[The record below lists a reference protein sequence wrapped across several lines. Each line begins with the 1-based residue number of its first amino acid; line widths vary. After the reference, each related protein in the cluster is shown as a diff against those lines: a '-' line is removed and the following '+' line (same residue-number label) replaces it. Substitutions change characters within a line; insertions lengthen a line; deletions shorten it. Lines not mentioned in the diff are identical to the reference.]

1 MRLSLRSMDWDERIW
16 LALRRAAIS
25 IPLSVRMEAV
35 LTVIRTS
42 EEEAKRRGSD
52 IVEEVDLVRAVK
64 KRVPPSVR
72 PMSFVVLREQ
82 GIDLDK
88 Y

>member
-1 MRLSLRSMDWDERIW
+1 MAWDERIW

-25 IPLSVRMEAV
+25 IPPSVRIEAV
-35 LTVIRTS
+35 LAVIKKS
-42 EEEAKRRGSD
+42 EEEATRRGSD

-64 KRVPPSVR
+64 RKVPPSFR